1 VEPRPAATVVVARAS
16 PGPPAG
22 VEVLL
27 LRRSPRNRFAPGFV
41 VFPGGVLDPGDE
53 DLAARWFGDAREAP
67 RACAVRELAE
77 ETGLVLTGSGLRDL
91 APSEKALDAIALDPP
106 ARAQLH
112 EVARW
117 VAPEF
122 LTVRFDASFYAV
134 AATAGLD
141 VHPDGV
147 ETDLGWWSR
156 PGDVLAE
163 HGLFQTLMWPT
174 YRTLQAIEQCAS
186 VEEVLGLRI
195 PQEQPPLRGAGR
207 SPEWHEP
214 AGPPPA

>member
-1 VEPRPAATVVVARAS
+1 VEPKPAATVVVTRAS
-16 PGPPAG
+16 ARPPAG

-27 LRRSPRNRFAPGFV
+27 LRRAARSRFAPGFV
-41 VFPGGVLDPGDE
+41 VFPGGAQEPGDE
-53 DLAARWFGDAREAP
+53 DLAERWFGDAREVS

-77 ETGLVLTGSGLRDL
+77 ETGLVLTGSGLREL
-91 APSEKALDAIALDPP
+91 ATSERPFDAIAVDPP
-106 ARAQLH
+106 AHEQLH

-122 LTVRFDASFYAV
+122 LTVRFDASFFAV
-134 AATAGLD
+134 AATGGLD

-147 ETDLGWWSR
+147 ETDLGWWAR

-163 HGLFQTLMWPT
+163 HGLFETLMWPT
-174 YRTLQAIEQCAS
+174 YRTLQAIEECAS
-186 VEEVLGLRI
+186 VDEVLGLRI
-195 PQEQPPLRGAGR
+195 RQGEPPLRGASR

-214 AGPPPA
+214 AESPPP